1 MLFIFIFTVFVRIK
15 KHLNCCSFLYS
26 VSPAHNILGPH
37 QGKASTW
44 EPQDQ
49 VRCPHGVRRWTSF
62 LLLYTPCG
70 RNMGGHGYSMLGG
83 RCYPRVCYADLG
95 QRTAGLT
102 FRWLLKG
109 ERVEES

>member
-49 VRCPHGVRRWTSF
+49 SD
-62 LLLYTPCG
+62 
-70 RNMGGHGYSMLGG
+70 
-83 RCYPRVCYADLG
+83 A
-95 QRTAGLT
+95 AGLLCSDGLDKAG
-102 FRWLLKG
+102 LLCSDRLDKA
-109 ERVEES
+109 E